1 MNYYFLLS
9 HNMMCHCVTHFF
21 TYLLLPLED
30 VSTQAETE
38 TTTNVG
44 SSTVVT
50 SDGLNNN
57 VTTHHDYGLPPGTIC
72 NRFCYCLSCNLCC
85 IWRIKY

>member
-1 MNYYFLLS
+1 MNYIFILS
-9 HNMMCHCVTHFF
+9 HNNNMMCITSLSS
-21 TYLLLPLED
+21 YPEAD

-72 NRFCYCLSCNLCC
+72 NRFCYCYIL
-85 IWRIKY
+85 

>member
-1 MNYYFLLS
+1 
-9 HNMMCHCVTHFF
+9 MMCITYLS
-21 TYLLLPLED
+21 TYLLTPEAED

-57 VTTHHDYGLPPGTIC
+57 VTTHDDYGLPPGTIC
-72 NRFCYCLSCNLCC
+72 NRFCYCYIL
-85 IWRIKY
+85 

>member
-1 MNYYFLLS
+1 
-9 HNMMCHCVTHFF
+9 MCITSFSS
-21 TYLLLPLED
+21 YPEAED

-57 VTTHHDYGLPPGTIC
+57 VTTHDDYGLPPGTIC
-72 NRFCYCLSCNLCC
+72 NRFVIVIFCNNFYV

>member
-1 MNYYFLLS
+1 M
-9 HNMMCHCVTHFF
+9 
-21 TYLLLPLED
+21 
-30 VSTQAETE
+30 STQAETE

-72 NRFCYCLSCNLCC
+72 NRFRYCYHVIYVAYGGLNIDLLQQLTY
-85 IWRIKY
+85 IF

>member
-1 MNYYFLLS
+1 
-9 HNMMCHCVTHFF
+9 MMCHCVTHFF
-21 TYLLLPLED
+21 TYLLPLED

-57 VTTHHDYGLPPGTIC
+57 ATTHDDYGLPPGTIC
-72 NRFCYCLSCNLCC
+72 NRFCYCYHVIYVACGGLNIDDLLQQLT
-85 IWRIKY
+85 